1 VCPGALCPN
10 PSQGLCRRHEGAPK
24 ILPLTDHSPVPKKQ
38 VWAQPLARALSPNRP
53 CLAATPCLPRALGA
67 PAIYGPGRSLAA
79 RLAPPAGG
87 AEFDAHRAYVVS
99 STTSPPGS
107 ASDPEADAGQE
118 EQDISASDLRVN
130 EDIRVREVRLIGPD
144 GQNLG
149 VVSTRE
155 ALQIARQA
163 GLDLVEVAPNVE
175 PPVCRVLDYGKFLY
189 EKAKKEREAR
199 KAQTK
204 IEIKEIRLR
213 PKTSDHH
220 RSFKIRDARRW
231 LTEGKKVRVRIR
243 FRGREIT
250 YPEIALEDLRAVA
263 ADLADVASIE
273 QAPMME
279 GRTMLMT
286 LAPGKPA
293 KAAS

>member
-1 VCPGALCPN
+1 V
-10 PSQGLCRRHEGAPK
+10 
-24 ILPLTDHSPVPKKQ
+24 V
-38 VWAQPLARALSPNRP
+38 
-53 CLAATPCLPRALGA
+53 
-67 PAIYGPGRSLAA
+67 
-79 RLAPPAGG
+79 
-87 AEFDAHRAYVVS
+87 FDAHPTYVVS
-99 STTSPPGS
+99 STTSPPRS
-107 ASDPEADAGQE
+107 ASGSQAGAGQE

-130 EDIRVREVRLIGPD
+130 EDIRVREVRLIGPE